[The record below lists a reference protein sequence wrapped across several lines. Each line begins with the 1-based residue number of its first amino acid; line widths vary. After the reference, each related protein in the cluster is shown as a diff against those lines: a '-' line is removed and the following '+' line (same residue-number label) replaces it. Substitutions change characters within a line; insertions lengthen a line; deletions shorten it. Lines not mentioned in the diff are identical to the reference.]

1 MGVQAVRRAAQ
12 YSSEVKLQSGPGSCP
27 AHTGPH
33 IAGGATE
40 TSCGVVTSVQRGS
53 EVNLTELQP
62 LAGQGGRPR
71 SAGGEAGQE

>member
-1 MGVQAVRRAAQ
+1 MGVQAVRGAAQ
-12 YSSEVKLQSGPGSCP
+12 CSSEVKLQSGPGSCP

-33 IAGGATE
+33 IAGEATE
-40 TSCGVVTSVQRGS
+40 TNCGVVTSVQSGS

-62 LAGQGGRPR
+62 LVR